1 MAKTEKA
8 ASTEVAVAATSS
20 VAVVNDQALSFLS
33 AEDFGGA
40 GFEGADKDSFAIPF
54 LQILQKMS
62 PKVDEDNAQYIK
74 GAKAG
79 MILNTVT
86 NRLFDGKEGFDIV
99 PCYYKRSFILWGQRD
114 AGGGFKGEFTP
125 EVVEQMIEHG
135 QITVKD
141 GVYYKTP
148 EDGSAVDD
156 KKTDYFAD
164 TRAHYVITID
174 PASGETG
181 SAILSLAS
189 SQIKPSKM
197 LMTALQ
203 QKKID
208 TPNGKRTP
216 PMFLNKVR
224 VTTIGQQNDSGS
236 WSGIVFTLNGLVTE
250 KDLFE
255 EAKAFYTSVSSGAVK
270 ADYSKAPTSDGPGA
284 SDKPKEADGF

>member
-1 MAKTEKA
+1 MAKA
-8 ASTEVAVAATSS
+8 QPSASTEVAVKAETN
-20 VAVVNDQALSFLS
+20 VAVVNDQALSFLG
-33 AEDFGGA
+33 AEDFGT

-62 PKVDEDNAQYIK
+62 PRVDEDNAAYIP

-79 MILNTVT
+79 MLFNTVT
-86 NRLFDGKEGFDIV
+86 NRLYDGKSGFDII
-99 PCYYKRSFILWGQRD
+99 PCYYKRSFIQWGQRD

-125 EVVEQMIEHG
+125 ETIDQMIEHG
-135 QITVKD
+135 QITVVE

-148 EDGSAVDD
+148 EDGSAVDP

-174 PASGETG
+174 PETGETG

-224 VTTIGQQNDSGS
+224 VTTQGQQNDAGS
-236 WSGIVFTLNGLVTE
+236 WSGIVFNLNGLVTE

-270 ADYSKAPTSDGPGA
+270 ADYTKAPASEGPGA
-284 SDKPKEADGF
+284 SGKPAEAEGF